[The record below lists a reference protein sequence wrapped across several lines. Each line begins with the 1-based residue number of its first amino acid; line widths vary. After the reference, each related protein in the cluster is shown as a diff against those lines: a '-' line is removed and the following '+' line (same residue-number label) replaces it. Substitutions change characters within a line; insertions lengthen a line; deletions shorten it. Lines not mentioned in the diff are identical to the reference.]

1 MRVLY
6 HHRTASK
13 DGQAVH
19 IEEMIT
25 ALREQGHEV
34 RVVAPGGSD
43 EPSGQMGAEVGW
55 VARLR
60 ARLPKAVYELLE
72 LAYTLVAYRRLAAAA
87 REFKPDVIYERYN
100 LFLLAGA
107 MLKRR
112 TGLPLLLE
120 VNAPLAEERGKFGGL
135 GLPRLARWAEAKAW
149 RSADFVLPVTD
160 VLADHVRAVGVPDQ
174 RIVVVP
180 NGINEAHFAAA
191 PSPSEA
197 KSSLGWP
204 DALVLGFTGFV
215 RDWHGMDRVIRW
227 MGSPAAPAAAR
238 LLIVGDGPV
247 RADLEQLAADL
258 QLGDRVRFTGVVH
271 RDQVP
276 GLVAAFD
283 VALQPAVVAY
293 ASPLKLIEY
302 LALGKAIVAPDQ
314 PNIAELLNHDVNA
327 LLFEPGDAAGLERS
341 LARLAHEPA
350 LRQRLGDGAR
360 DTIERMQLT
369 WAGNARKAVGL
380 AVRAGARP

>member
-34 RVVAPGGSD
+34 RVVAPGGGSE
-43 EPSGQMGAEVGW
+43 EPSGQMGAEAGW
-55 VARLR
+55 VAKLR
-60 ARLPKAVYELLE
+60 ARLPKAVYELME

-149 RSADFVLPVTD
+149 RAADFVLPVTD
-160 VLADHVRAVGVPDQ
+160 VLADHVRAVGVPES

-191 PSPSEA
+191 PSQAEA
-197 KSSLGWP
+197 KAALGWP
-204 DALVLGFTGFV
+204 G
-215 RDWHGMDRVIRW
+215 R
-227 MGSPAAPAAAR
+227 
-238 LLIVGDGPV
+238 
-247 RADLEQLAADL
+247 
-258 QLGDRVRFTGVVH
+258 
-271 RDQVP
+271 P
-276 GLVAAFD
+276 G
-283 VALQPAVVAY
+283 
-293 ASPLKLIEY
+293 
-302 LALGKAIVAPDQ
+302 
-314 PNIAELLNHDVNA
+314 
-327 LLFEPGDAAGLERS
+327 AGLHR
-341 LARLAHEPA
+341 LRARLARHGPRHP
-350 LRQRLGDGAR
+350 LDGQPWR
-360 DTIERMQLT
+360 
-369 WAGNARKAVGL
+369 
-380 AVRAGARP
+380 ARPGAAAHRR